1 MEERG
6 RRGHV
11 FGLYTGGETF
21 TLLTLKDPG
30 VAERLTEG
38 DGSRGAQALDVV
50 VLQDLIFQRLL
61 QLTDPEMIRFTQ
73 DEEMALREVRHGR
86 AAAAFF
92 LNPIPVTQIAAAVSS
107 GQRLP
112 PKSTYFYPKLLSGLV
127 FCKVDPGESLDVST
141 TSV

>member
-6 RRGHV
+6 RRGHI

-30 VAERLTEG
+30 GVECLAEG
-38 DGSRGAQALDVV
+38 DGSHGPQTLDVV
-50 VLQDLIFQRLL
+50 ILEQLIFQRLL
-61 QLTDPEMIRFTQ
+61 QLTDPEMIGFTQ
-73 DEEMALREVRHGR
+73 DEEVALREVRHGR
-86 AAAAFF
+86 ATAAFF
-92 LNPIPVTQIAAAVSS
+92 LNPIPVTRIVETVST

-127 FCKVDPGESLDVST
+127 FLKVDPRESLDAST
-141 TSV
+141 KSL